1 MTPGD
6 SSPPTQQHSIP
17 EVEIGKVLGLV
28 ELLKSKGGHADIYR
42 LAHELN
48 MEFGDTLA
56 VIRGAELLKLVH
68 TPGGDV
74 VLEALGDK
82 VTKSSINQRK
92 KIVKTQLELIPAFQK
107 ISQFLREKEGHEAS
121 RAEVL
126 ELTAELIPNENAE
139 QTFAL
144 IVNWGRYAELFGY
157 NDDAENF
164 YLDDGEA
171 PYDE

>member
-6 SSPPTQQHSIP
+6 SSTPTSSIP

-74 VLEALGDK
+74 VLESLGDK

-92 KIVKTQLELIPAFQK
+92 NIVKTQLELIPAFQK
-107 ISQFLREKEGHEAS
+107 ISQFLREKDDHEAA
-121 RAEVL
+121 RTDVL
-126 ELTAELIPNENAE
+126 EKVAELIPNENAE
-139 QTFAL
+139 HSFAM

-157 NDDAENF
+157 NDDSENF
-164 YLDDGEA
+164 YLDTGEA
-171 PYDE
+171 PYEE